1 MAAGTLATLPAY
13 PNDPSVARIMH
24 RSLPTSR
31 TLRFA
36 LAVLALAVV
45 GAALTGTAAAKQK
58 PKQSCA
64 KQVIADWYDDGRV
77 GKLYKL
83 ECYRQAIASL
93 PSDVIDYFNAKQ
105 EIGRALAYAKQGKPD
120 PGGKD
125 PSPETPS
132 PGTGTGKTGTGKTGT
147 GKTGTGK
154 TGTGKT
160 GTGTDTAG
168 GPTDTSGPSSIP
180 IPLFIIGGLAILLVA
195 AGTAGYL
202 RRRGSDGD
210 SDGTPPAS
218 A

>member
-147 GKTGTGK
+147 GKTGTG
-154 TGTGKT
+154 
-160 GTGTDTAG
+160 TDTAG

>member
-36 LAVLALAVV
+36 LAVIALAVV

-132 PGTGTGKTGTGKTGT
+132 PGTGTGKPGTRKPGTGKPGAGKPGTSRDTTGT
-147 GKTGTGK
+147 NSGS
-154 TGTGKT
+154 
-160 GTGTDTAG
+160 
-168 GPTDTSGPSSIP
+168 PTDTSGPSSIP

>member
-147 GKTGTGK
+147 GKTGTG
-154 TGTGKT
+154 TT

>member
-154 TGTGKT
+154 TGK
-160 GTGTDTAG
+160 GTDTAG